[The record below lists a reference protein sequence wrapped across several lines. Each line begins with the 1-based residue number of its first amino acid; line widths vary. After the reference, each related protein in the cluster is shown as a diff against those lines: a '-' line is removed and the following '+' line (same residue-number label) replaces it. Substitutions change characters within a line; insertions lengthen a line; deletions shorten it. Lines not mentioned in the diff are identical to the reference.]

1 MYLKHKVFGKLF
13 NIFTKFP
20 INNNLIS
27 FIIDSNESF
36 SSNLEYI
43 KNEFESR
50 GDFEF
55 NYYYKDKLSI
65 NSLKKLATSR
75 YVFLNDNFFPLAFM
89 KFNNKSTVI
98 QLWHAPGAFK
108 KFGGSVENAS
118 MLKLISDNTDYLI
131 ITSKYIEDYY
141 AEAFQIDKSK
151 IKVLGLPRADY
162 YFKNHNIEN
171 LRQNF
176 NNKYNLESDKKIIL
190 YAPYI
195 FARTYYRKSFT
206 FIFC

>member
-65 NSLKKLATSR
+65 NSLKKA
-75 YVFLNDNFFPLAFM
+75 
-89 KFNNKSTVI
+89 
-98 QLWHAPGAFK
+98 
-108 KFGGSVENAS
+108 
-118 MLKLISDNTDYLI
+118 
-131 ITSKYIEDYY
+131 
-141 AEAFQIDKSK
+141 SK
-151 IKVLGLPRADY
+151 IHRMGSLWL
-162 YFKNHNIEN
+162 FH
-171 LRQNF
+171 
-176 NNKYNLESDKKIIL
+176 
-190 YAPYI
+190 
-195 FARTYYRKSFT
+195 ARIGFVV
-206 FIFC
+206 F

>member
-43 KNEFESR
+43 RNEFENR

-65 NSLKKLATSR
+65 NSLKKLATSKWKCR
-75 YVFLNDNFFPLAFM
+75 
-89 KFNNKSTVI
+89 KCFN
-98 QLWHAPGAFK
+98 A
-108 KFGGSVENAS
+108 
-118 MLKLISDNTDYLI
+118 
-131 ITSKYIEDYY
+131 
-141 AEAFQIDKSK
+141 
-151 IKVLGLPRADY
+151 
-162 YFKNHNIEN
+162 
-171 LRQNF
+171 
-176 NNKYNLESDKKIIL
+176 
-190 YAPYI
+190 
-195 FARTYYRKSFT
+195 
-206 FIFC
+206 